1 MTMNVNRK
9 LLTMLGTG
17 LLSAS
22 LAACGSSSSGLSKS
36 ALVSKANSIC
46 AAAVSQS
53 SGIQAPQSFQ
63 NPTVVAAYLNKI
75 EPITESATTKL
86 EALKPASSVKS
97 QWNAYIAARK
107 SGLSLLKTLQQKANA
122 KDPSGLAD
130 LQKVP
135 AMQQHIIA
143 AANALGASECA
154 K

>member
-1 MTMNVNRK
+1 MKVNRT
-9 LLTMLGTG
+9 LLSLLGAG

-46 AAAVSQS
+46 AAAVTQG
-53 SGIQAPQSFQ
+53 SGLQQPTSFQ
-63 NPTVVAAYLNKI
+63 NPTVVAAYLNKV
-75 EPITESATTKL
+75 EPITAGATAKL
-86 EALKPASSVKS
+86 EALTPASSVKS
-97 QWNAYIAARK
+97 QWDAFIAARK
-107 SGLSLLKTLQQKANA
+107 YGLSLLKTLQQKANA

-135 AMQQHIIA
+135 AMQQRIVA

>member
-1 MTMNVNRK
+1 MKTNHK
-9 LLTMLGTG
+9 LLSLLGAG

-75 EPITESATTKL
+75 EPITASATSKL
-86 EALKPASSVKS
+86 EALKPASSVKP
-97 QWNAYIAARK
+97 QWDSYIAARK
-107 SGLSLLKTLQQKANA
+107 YGLNLLKTLQQKAIT

-135 AMQQHIIA
+135 AMQQRIVA

>member
-1 MTMNVNRK
+1 MTANRK
-9 LLTMLGTG
+9 LLSLLGTG

-36 ALVSKANSIC
+36 ALVSKANTIC
-46 AAAVSQS
+46 AAAVTQG
-53 SGIQAPQSFQ
+53 SGIQQPTSFQ

-75 EPITESATTKL
+75 EPITAGATAKL
-86 EALKPASSVKS
+86 EALKPADSVKS
-97 QWNAYIAARK
+97 QWEAYLAARR
-107 SGLSLLKTLQQKANA
+107 SGLELLKTLQRKANA

-130 LQKVP
+130 LRKVP